1 MHTVKPE
8 LIASYFTLAGDI
20 KPLEGI
26 VVSPR
31 SFRERAEAAG
41 RAGFNGFGFELCD
54 LEHVLQSTSLREVRS
69 ILQANGLHL
78 VEIEVLLD
86 WFCEGERRVASDSAR
101 ERMLRLAESL
111 GACHIKVG
119 SDITGAEWP
128 LDRVTEEFARLCD
141 QAARAG
147 TRVGIELLPVA
158 SLATLTDGM
167 AVVEG
172 AGRKNGGL
180 VIDIWHMTR
189 GNIDFSE
196 IAALPRSSITH
207 VELDDGPAVPQRS
220 FFEETI
226 CCRELCGEG
235 QFDIAGF
242 LGAIRATGYQ
252 GTFGIEL
259 LSDAHR
265 LRSVDEAA
273 QRACQTTR
281 DCLQRWFLG

>member
-1 MHTVKPE
+1 VRSVEPA

-26 VVSPR
+26 VVSPW

-41 RAGFNGFGFELCD
+41 RAGFSGFGFELCD
-54 LEHVLQSTSLREVRS
+54 LEHILQSATTAEVRT
-69 ILQANGLHL
+69 ILAANGLHL

-86 WFCEGERRVASDSAR
+86 WFCDGDRRIASDSAR
-101 ERMLRLAESL
+101 RRMLRLAEEL
-111 GACHIKVG
+111 GASHIKVG
-119 SDITGAEWP
+119 SDISGGAWP

-141 QAARAG
+141 EAASAG

-158 SLATLTDGM
+158 SLATIEDGM
-167 AVVEG
+167 TVVSG
-172 AGRKNGGL
+172 AGRENGGL

-189 GNIDFSE
+189 GNIDFAQ
-196 IAALPRSSITH
+196 IAALPRSVITH
-207 VELDDGPAVPQRS
+207 VELDDGPAVPERS

-235 QFDIAGF
+235 HFDIQGF
-242 LGAIRATGYQ
+242 LRAIRATGYD

-265 LRSVDEAA
+265 MRSVDEAA
-273 QRACQTTR
+273 SRACDTTR
-281 DCLQRWFLG
+281 ECLRRWFLA